1 MSKTSVVTVVCSCL
15 ISSLYLSSFSCMIL
29 LSSCSFLSFSCSF
42 LSFSCSLLSLSLAI
56 LCASSSCC
64 IMSCIVI
71 SLGASL
77 LLLLLGVGLLS
88 GCWPLSLT
96 SFPALLVSRLIAVG
110 ETFFLGVASADA
122 ESESLVNRLSRLGG
136 LPSAPPC
143 GPSLFLFSAYSLS
156 LIGWS
161 PFSCSLA
168 PPCAAPSCLPSL
180 AIPPPLVPPRL
191 L

>member
-1 MSKTSVVTVVCSCL
+1 MTLAYESVVAVARDDDWREPQFGAASCRLLISRTNVVTVDCSCL

-29 LSSCSFLSFSCSF
+29 LSSCSF

-64 IMSCIVI
+64 IMSCIVT

-88 GCWPLSLT
+88 ECWPLSLP
-96 SFPALLVSRLIAVG
+96 SFPALLVNRLLAVG

-143 GPSLFLFSAYSLS
+143 GPSLFLFSACSLS
-156 LIGWS
+156 LIS
-161 PFSCSLA
+161 
-168 PPCAAPSCLPSL
+168 
-180 AIPPPLVPPRL
+180 
-191 L
+191 